1 MSETISS
8 ASVVKKTKK
17 NQDVVSDNLSLKK
30 NSYGL
35 FKQTK
40 RINNQ
45 PKPLTIKPLL
55 GEMNY
60 TDYPF
65 LN

>member
-8 ASVVKKTKK
+8 ASVVKKKK
-17 NQDVVSDNLSLKK
+17 KQDVVSDNLSLKK

-65 LN
+65 VN

>member
-8 ASVVKKTKK
+8 VSVVKKKK
-17 NQDVVSDNLSLKK
+17 QDVVSDNLSLKK

-40 RINNQ
+40 RTNNQ

-65 LN
+65 VH

>member
-8 ASVVKKTKK
+8 VSVVKKKK
-17 NQDVVSDNLSLKK
+17 QDVVSDNLSLKK

-40 RINNQ
+40 RTNNQ

-65 LN
+65 VN

>member
-8 ASVVKKTKK
+8 ASVVKKQKQK
-17 NQDVVSDNLSLKK
+17 PNVVSDNLSLKK

-40 RINNQ
+40 RTNNQ

-65 LN
+65 VN